1 MGEDALF
8 EIRDRDGWS
17 AILGEI
23 AAELGMVAT
32 LVDPQGMILLHEGE
46 YPETCLRV
54 RRRPQSLTFVCG
66 QSSQALMKQAERS
79 RGPVVELCQIGL
91 CKMVIPIFSGDRFIG
106 AVASCSR
113 ALVGEELDP
122 FLLSQELGIG
132 EEEARGLLAS
142 SGEVEEERV
151 WEVARR
157 WAGRLRSSMEGA
169 HSG

>member
-1 MGEDALF
+1 MGKDELF

-46 YPETCLRV
+46 YPETCLKV

-91 CKMVIPIFSGDRFIG
+91 CKMVIPIFRGDRFLG

-122 FLLSQELGIG
+122 FLLSQELEIG
-132 EEEARGLLAS
+132 EEEAQELLS
-142 SGEVEEERV
+142 STPEIEEERL

-157 WAGRLRSSMEGA
+157 WEERLRA
-169 HSG
+169 ALL

>member
-1 MGEDALF
+1 MGNVLF
-8 EIRDRDGWS
+8 EIREKGKWLE
-17 AILGEI
+17 ILGEI
-23 AAELGMVAT
+23 ASDLGMVAT
-32 LVDPQGMILLHEGE
+32 LVDPQGMILLHAGD
-46 YPETCLRV
+46 YPEICLRV
-54 RRRPQSLTFVCG
+54 RRRPQALSFVCG

-91 CKMVIPIFSGDRFIG
+91 CKMVIPLFSGDRFLG

-132 EEEARGLLAS
+132 EEEAQGLLAS
-142 SGEVEEERV
+142 SGEIDEERV

-157 WAGRLRSSMEGA
+157 WAGRLGSLMEGA
-169 HSG
+169 P